1 MQGVVPAQP
10 LEASASSVLP
20 SSRDDHSVQDS
31 GPRGFGSVIKSKE
44 AVICVAL
51 GSQSAFIPIALQSP
65 FQEQRQVSRV
75 SFILPSL

>member
-10 LEASASSVLP
+10 LEASPSSALP

-51 GSQSAFIPIALQSP
+51 GSAKCFHSHCLA
-65 FQEQRQVSRV
+65 V
-75 SFILPSL
+75 ILPGATGSQ